1 MNRQAKQL
9 KESHELAKQHQRQ
22 WLLLPAAACLLPAC
36 CVWQLLLLHA
46 QYVPSLFVAFCLL
59 LPLPLL
65 TPALSV
71 LQWRLG
77 RCGPPCGSMCRKN
90 NKKKSAKLEEI
101 ASF

>member
-1 MNRQAKQL
+1 MNWQAKQL

-22 WLLLPAAACLLPAC
+22 WLLLPAAACLL
-36 CVWQLLLLHA
+36 
-46 QYVPSLFVAFCLL
+46 

-65 TPALSV
+65 APALSV